1 MKTKFFLLLTLLLV
15 LVSCEDKNDE
25 PWSPQTQD
33 VKIVALSGSTIYSMN
48 TADGQLKTTAIGD
61 SYGTLKH
68 LFLHNGEMMLFSK
81 ASDGYRMMKF
91 DGDNITG
98 NNIVTLLNDYLEA
111 PWWVD
116 VSSSGNNYFYAC
128 NNRAGGLESFLCNSY
143 NYDSNRI
150 SYYFDLYLLSVR
162 SYFRC
167 RSIH

>member
-1 MKTKFFLLLTLLLV
+1 MAFGHPKNDMIMKTKFFLLLTLLLV

-81 ASDGYRMMKF
+81 ASDG
-91 DGDNITG
+91 
-98 NNIVTLLNDYLEA
+98 
-111 PWWVD
+111 
-116 VSSSGNNYFYAC
+116 
-128 NNRAGGLESFLCNSY
+128 
-143 NYDSNRI
+143 
-150 SYYFDLYLLSVR
+150 
-162 SYFRC
+162 
-167 RSIH
+167 